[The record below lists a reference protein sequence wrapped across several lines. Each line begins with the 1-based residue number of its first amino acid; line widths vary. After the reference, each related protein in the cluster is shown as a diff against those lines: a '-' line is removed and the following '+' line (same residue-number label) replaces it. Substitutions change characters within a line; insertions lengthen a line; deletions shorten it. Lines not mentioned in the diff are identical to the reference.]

1 MSDAWK
7 PVLEELR
14 ETMIPEFKA
23 RVAAIDMSGDMVSD
37 ILEIAD
43 AVPDLIDIA
52 DKYLDE
58 IEGLSDEDE
67 RELFIHGMDEAIK
80 LPFWAESFDDNVL
93 GVVYDFVQAKRKKA
107 A

>member
-7 PVLEELR
+7 PVLDELR
-14 ETMIPEFKA
+14 GTMIPEFKA
-23 RVAAIDMSGDMVSD
+23 RVAEIDMSGDTVSD

-52 DKYLDE
+52 DKYLDSV
-58 IEGLSDEDE
+58 EGLSDEDE
-67 RELFIHGMDEAIK
+67 RELFIHGLDEAIK
-80 LPFWAESFDDNVL
+80 LPIWAEAFDDNVL
-93 GVVYDFVQAKRKKA
+93 GMIYDFVQAKRKKA